1 MDPTWWIHLLGDGR
15 YTHCYAM
22 YCVCQGAPLPSAGP
36 CSWSLRQTWRRGRTS
51 VLLHYMLPIAL
62 RRPLLLV
69 SQTDVTARTLLEMAM
84 AKITEREFD
93 MLGQVGVCALI
104 DRAGD
109 WRGGG
114 AKGKGGCAVMRQ
126 V

>member
-1 MDPTWWIHLLGDGR
+1 MNIKISPVTTL
-15 YTHCYAM
+15 C
-22 YCVCQGAPLPSAGP
+22 
-36 CSWSLRQTWRRGRTS
+36 
-51 VLLHYMLPIAL
+51 
-62 RRPLLLV
+62 RPLLLV
-69 SQTDVTARTLLEMAM
+69 TQTDVTARTLLEMAM

-114 AKGKGGCAVMRQ
+114 AKERAGVKVREDRERVWGEITKHLLPGE
-126 V
+126 

>member
-1 MDPTWWIHLLGDGR
+1 MNIKISPVT
-15 YTHCYAM
+15 T
-22 YCVCQGAPLPSAGP
+22 
-36 CSWSLRQTWRRGRTS
+36 
-51 VLLHYMLPIAL
+51 L

-69 SQTDVTARTLLEMAM
+69 TQTDVTARTLLEMAM

-93 MLGQVGVCALI
+93 MLGQVGAHVLI

>member
-1 MDPTWWIHLLGDGR
+1 MLDGEHEGGGVPLLLVTQIDVTARMHLRAPTYIICFH
-15 YTHCYAM
+15 T
-22 YCVCQGAPLPSAGP
+22 
-36 CSWSLRQTWRRGRTS
+36 
-51 VLLHYMLPIAL
+51 AL

-69 SQTDVTARTLLEMAM
+69 AQTDVTARTLLEMAM

-93 MLGQVGVCALI
+93 MLGQVGARLLMI

-109 WRGGG
+109 WRGAG

-126 V
+126 VCSI